1 MSKIKVLVVDD
12 SAFMRKVLEDI
23 LKADDEIEVVA
34 TARDGKEAIELAKK
48 LEPNV
53 ITMDVEM
60 PIMNGIDATK
70 QIMEHKPTPILML
83 SAITKQGSE
92 ATLKALDNGAVDFIE
107 KPSGSV
113 SLDIRTIGENII
125 KKVKAASKSTARI
138 KSSRIFETIKK
149 EEKSDNNALEK
160 TIEKISGL
168 SPEKLNNMAIMIG
181 SSTGGPPVVSEIIS
195 NIPKNMPPIF
205 IVQHMPRGFTRVFAE
220 RMNNNSSITVKE
232 AEHGELVKPDHAYV
246 APGDSQMILQ
256 KRGGNIYILI
266 DEDMPKIH
274 GTKPTVDVTAEYVT
288 KYYGKNTIGVILTGI
303 GRDGANGM
311 KMVKNKGGYTIA
323 QNQETCVIYGMPKTA
338 IEMNVVDKVMDPTN
352 IPDEIIKFAK
362 KIGGR

>member
-1 MSKIKVLVVDD
+1 MSKIKVLIVDD

-23 LKADDEIEVVA
+23 LGADSEIEVVA
-34 TARDGKEAIELAKK
+34 TAKDGKEAVELAKK

-70 QIMEHKPTPILML
+70 QIMEYKPTPILML

-92 ATLKALDNGAVDFIE
+92 ATLKALENGAVDFIE

-113 SLDIRTIGENII
+113 SLDIRTVGEKII
-125 KKVKAASKSTARI
+125 SQVKAASKSTARI
-138 KSSRIFETIKK
+138 KSNKILDNGKK
-149 EEKSDNNALEK
+149 EEKSNDNNLEK
-160 TIEKISGL
+160 SLEKFSGIN
-168 SPEKLNNMAIMIG
+168 PEKLNGMAVMIG

-220 RMNNNSSITVKE
+220 RMNNISLITVKE

-246 APGDSQMILQ
+246 APGDSQMLLQ
-256 KRGGNIYILI
+256 KRGGNTYILI
-266 DEDMPKIH
+266 DENMPKIH
-274 GTKPTVDVTAEYVT
+274 GTKPTVDVTAENVA
-288 KYYGKNTIGVILTGI
+288 KHYGKNTIGIILTGI
-303 GRDGANGM
+303 GRDGANGL
-311 KMVKNKGGYTIA
+311 KMLKKAGGYTIA
-323 QNQETCVIYGMPKTA
+323 QNQETCVIFGMPKTA
-338 IEMNVVDKVMDPTN
+338 IEMNVVDKVMDPVN
-352 IPDEIIKFAK
+352 MPEEIIKFAK